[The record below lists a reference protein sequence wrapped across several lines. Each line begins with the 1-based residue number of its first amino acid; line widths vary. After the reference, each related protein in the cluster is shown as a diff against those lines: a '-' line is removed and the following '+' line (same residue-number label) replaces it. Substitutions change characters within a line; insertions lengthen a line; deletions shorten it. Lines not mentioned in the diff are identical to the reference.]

1 MNTMG
6 NNYVELLALVYFKD
20 KGTEYDFSELR
31 YILGLTQYQLDELI
45 SSLFEKKHLEYIDYE
60 VCLSEKGLSYI
71 KQEQALKH
79 EYISDEKHLSVINKE
94 KAIPLDTIYVPKK
107 FDRKI

>member
-1 MNTMG
+1 MCVVN
-6 NNYVELLALVYFKD
+6 LLDCY
-20 KGTEYDFSELR
+20 
-31 YILGLTQYQLDELI
+31 
-45 SSLFEKKHLEYIDYE
+45 
-60 VCLSEKGLSYI
+60 

>member
-20 KGTEYDFSELR
+20 KGKEYDFSELR
-31 YILGLTQYQLDELI
+31 YILGLTQFQLDELI
-45 SSLFEKKHLEYIDYE
+45 SSLFEKNYLEYIDYE
-60 VCLSEKGLSYI
+60 MHLSEKGLSYI

-79 EYISDEKHLSVINKE
+79 EYKSDEKHLSVIHTE
-94 KAIPLDTIYVPKK
+94 TAISLDTNYVPKK